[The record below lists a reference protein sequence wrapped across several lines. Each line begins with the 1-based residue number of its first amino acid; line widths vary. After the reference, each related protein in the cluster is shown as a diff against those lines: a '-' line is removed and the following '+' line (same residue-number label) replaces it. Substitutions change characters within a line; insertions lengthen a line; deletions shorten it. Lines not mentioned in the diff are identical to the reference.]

1 MILEWVGEAHA
12 AGLSQAR
19 AGAVLDVLPR
29 TLQRWRER
37 AHAGA
42 ISVPP
47 SATPAGMPG
56 PTPSAS
62 GASAPDGDA
71 GGAAPGAPDALL
83 ATRAPNVAEP
93 EGDAASTALSCAPA
107 QQDAPTAQV
116 AEHSAPVP
124 PAEQPAKQAEIGPQ
138 RPRPYN
144 ALRLNEAAL
153 VVALIRSR
161 AHADESVRDLSLSLL
176 NGPAKLYV
184 SPVTFW
190 LYQRLLGC
198 NGPRGRQT
206 TQGRARNAPDT
217 DWVTGPNMLWDW
229 DITYLATAERGVFLY
244 LYSVLDHF
252 SRKNLAWLISQQ
264 LAAAEAQRLWDK
276 ALVNEGLLDRAQD
289 TWPKS
294 LSDRGAPMRAHTT
307 AQYFHRLGIA
317 QLFSRPQRPND
328 NPYIESHFATVK
340 THPAYPGF
348 FDDQPGAEH
357 YFAELYPWYNDV
369 HPHTRLHMLTPGQVH
384 SGQGPRLL
392 QERAALKA
400 ATLAARCA
408 PSGARPFTL
417 EELIADLVHLPDVSQ
432 YPCYSWA
439 GPNAPA
445 KPATP
450 LD

>member
-1 MILEWVGEAHA
+1 MILGLVDEARA
-12 AGLSQAR
+12 DGLSQAR
-19 AGAVLDVLPR
+19 AGDVLGVLPR

-37 AHAGA
+37 ARTSALGA
-42 ISVPP
+42 AQ
-47 SATPAGMPG
+47 SAALATAS
-56 PTPSAS
+56 PTPTVS
-62 GASAPDGDA
+62 GATAPIDDPC
-71 GGAAPGAPDALL
+71 GASLALQ
-83 ATRAPNVAEP
+83 AASVAEQA
-93 EGDAASTALSCAPA
+93 GDAAPVALSSTLGHPDAPA
-107 QQDAPTAQV
+107 AQV
-116 AEHSAPVP
+116 EVP
-124 PAEQPAKQAEIGPQ
+124 AALSPQSEQPTKQAETGPQ

-161 AHADESVRDLSLSLL
+161 QHADESCRDLSLSLL
-176 NGPAKLYV
+176 SGPAKLYV

-190 LYQRLLGC
+190 MYQRLLGC

-206 TQGRARNAPDT
+206 TQGRQHHAPDT

-229 DITYLATAERGVFLY
+229 DITFLPLAERGEFLF

-264 LAAAEAQRLWDK
+264 QTSAEAQRLWDK
-276 ALVNEGLLDRAQD
+276 ALVNEGLLDQAQD

-294 LSDRGAPMRAHTT
+294 LSDRGAQMRAHST
-307 AQYFHRLGIA
+307 ARYFHRLGIA
-317 QLFSRPQRPND
+317 QLFSRPQTPND
-328 NPYIESHFATVK
+328 NPIIESHFATVK
-340 THPAYPGF
+340 THPAYPGYF
-348 FDDQPGAEH
+348 ADQPAAEH
-357 YFAELYPWYNDV
+357 YFAALYPWYNDV
-369 HPHTRLHMLTPGQVH
+369 HPHTRLHMLTPSQVH

-392 QERAALKA
+392 QERAALMA

-417 EELIADLVHLPDVSQ
+417 EELIADAVHLPDVSS

-445 KPATP
+445 KVATP